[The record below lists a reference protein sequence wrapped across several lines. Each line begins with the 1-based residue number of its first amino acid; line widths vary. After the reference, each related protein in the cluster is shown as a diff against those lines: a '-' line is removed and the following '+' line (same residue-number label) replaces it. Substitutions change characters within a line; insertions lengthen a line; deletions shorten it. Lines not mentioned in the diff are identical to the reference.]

1 MKRSPT
7 QMNNEMTFILTW
19 NVKRCMRILSHG
31 YNRLPY
37 YLQEWC
43 TTHVSVWLWKTCL
56 VSQSM
61 GEEINRN
68 KKLDRKW
75 KRLWYVE

>member
-37 YLQEWC
+37 YLQE
-43 TTHVSVWLWKTCL
+43 
-56 VSQSM
+56 
-61 GEEINRN
+61 
-68 KKLDRKW
+68 
-75 KRLWYVE
+75 